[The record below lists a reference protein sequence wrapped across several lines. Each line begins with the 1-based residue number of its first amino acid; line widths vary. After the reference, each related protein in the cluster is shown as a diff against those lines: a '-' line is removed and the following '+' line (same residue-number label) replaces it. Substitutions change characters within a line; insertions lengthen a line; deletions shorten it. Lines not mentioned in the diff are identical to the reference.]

1 MNDFNAFA
9 DPIKKLMELNKS
21 QFEKLAAAQ
30 QEAAKNYM
38 ELTEARIK
46 AASSIKDPESLSAFA
61 KEQVE
66 LTQNGFEK
74 VVAESKSLFE
84 DSKSYNEQILN
95 IVKESAAVL
104 SDAVQTAANKT
115 KG

>member
-9 DPIKKLMELNKS
+9 APITKLIELNKA

-30 QEAAKNYM
+30 QEAAKNYV

-46 AASSIKDPESLSAFA
+46 AATQIKDADALNAFA

-66 LTQNGFEK
+66 LAQSGLEK
-74 VVAESKSLFE
+74 VVADSKSLFE
-84 DSKSYNEQILN
+84 DTKAYNEQVLN
-95 IVKESAAVL
+95 IVKEGAAAITPK
-104 SDAVQTAANKT
+104 S
-115 KG
+115 

>member
-9 DPIKKLMELNKS
+9 APITKLIELNKT

-30 QEAAKNYM
+30 QEAAKNYI

-46 AASSIKDPESLSAFA
+46 AASGIKDADALNAFA

-66 LTQNGFEK
+66 LAQSGYEK
-74 VVAESKSLFE
+74 VIADSKSLFE
-84 DSKSYNEQILN
+84 DTKAYNEQVLN
-95 IVKESAAVL
+95 IVKEGASAFKPK
-104 SDAVQTAANKT
+104 S
-115 KG
+115 

>member
-9 DPIKKLMELNKS
+9 VPMTKLIELNKA

-30 QEAAKNYM
+30 QEATKNYV

-46 AASSIKDPESLSAFA
+46 AASGIKDADALNAFA

-66 LTQNGFEK
+66 LAQSGLEK
-74 VVAESKSLFE
+74 VVADGKSLFE
-84 DSKSYNEQILN
+84 DTKTYNEQVLELI
-95 IVKESAAVL
+95 KESVAAFQVK
-104 SDAVQTAANKT
+104 S
-115 KG
+115 